1 MKTATVWIEDA
12 DSSSVPATGN
22 FFSEENRNANAQDLV
37 RERGGHGT
45 VGFD

>member
-12 DSSSVPATGN
+12 NSLSVSATGN
-22 FFSEENRNANAQDLV
+22 FFSEEKRNANAQELV
-37 RERGGHGT
+37 WERGGHGA

>member
-12 DSSSVPATGN
+12 NSSSVPATGN
-22 FFSEENRNANAQDLV
+22 FISNEKRNANAQELV
-37 RERGGHGT
+37 WERGGHGT